1 MGGALVATPL
11 YVKKLEDNMK
21 KKYIISM
28 LLIPL
33 FLCFCSGSKVT
44 ENNLGNG
51 LKFYLLKDSTITANE
66 IMWVNLSDLTLAE
79 KPFLSY
85 EDLIYYDWSKHSIE
99 IELSKANEIKSFCDK
114 NISMRGIPFVVT
126 VDKDRIYLGAFW
138 SSYSSLGATF
148 PHIDALFIAN
158 ETPNIL
164 ILKKAWDSNSINPD
178 LRNDE
183 RIYNSLIKYGLLLK

>member
-1 MGGALVATPL
+1 
-11 YVKKLEDNMK
+11 MK
-21 KKYIISM
+21 KIYIISM
-28 LLIPL
+28 LLVPL

-44 ENNLGNG
+44 ENNLVNG

-66 IMWVNLSDLTLAE
+66 IMWVDLSDLTLAE

-85 EDLIYYDWSKHSIE
+85 EDLIYYDWSKHSFE
-99 IELSKANEIKSFCDK
+99 IGLSKANEIKSFCDK

-126 VDKDRIYLGAFW
+126 VDKERIYLGAFW
-138 SSYSSLGATF
+138 ASYSSLGPTF
-148 PHIDALFIAN
+148 PHIDALFRTS
-158 ETPNIL
+158 ETSNIL
-164 ILKKAWDSNSINPD
+164 ILKKAWDSISINPD